1 MGAENPQ
8 IATPDGSLVPL
19 KDVFE
24 LSDITKVI
32 TIFIDCSSSQ
42 DNWLE
47 GLDDLNL
54 RECSIGYRL
63 ACRFFFGTSAEKI
76 RSRLVSD
83 QEFRLFELSDV
94 ASLVEKRIRDYFKID
109 TKLTIVMP
117 VIFDEYQ
124 KMAHQENTSTGQY
137 NLAAKMSVSLRAY
150 SRDITKSGTK
160 RGIVFLPALVG
171 VAEQSATED
180 LDFSSYGGIA

>member
-8 IATPDGSLVPL
+8 IATPDGSFALL
-19 KDVFE
+19 KDVFD
-24 LSDITKVI
+24 LSDITKII
-32 TIFIDCSSSQ
+32 TIFIDCSTSE
-42 DNWLE
+42 DNWLN

-63 ACRFFFGTSAEKI
+63 ACRFFFGCSAQKI
-76 RSRLVSD
+76 RSHLGSD
-83 QEFRLFELSDV
+83 QEFRLFKLDDV
-94 ASLVEKRIRDYFKID
+94 ASLVEKRIRDFFKID

-124 KMAHQENTSTGQY
+124 KMAHQEKTPTGQI
-137 NLAAKMSVSLRAY
+137 NLAAKMSIELRAY
-150 SRDITKSGTK
+150 SRRITKSGTK